1 MAVDG
6 RSVEVIGEALV
17 DLVWPHGARTLSAHA
32 GGSPANVALGL
43 RRLDRPVT
51 LLTSWGEDA
60 PGALVAEHLSASG
73 LRVRRAPDASGR
85 TMVALAHLD
94 PRTGAAAYDFL
105 TAWDPVEFPL
115 EPGTTLLHT
124 GSLAIVV
131 EPGAGRVAETC
142 AAFRGEPG
150 RAVSIDLNVRPA
162 VQPDRD
168 VYRAAAERIVRAAD
182 VVKASD
188 EDLAWL
194 WPDVAPEAAARA
206 LLELGPRLVVVT
218 RGDAG
223 ALALTGAL
231 RAEVP
236 APRVTVVDTI
246 GAGDAFQSALLD
258 GLFDAAGVR
267 LPESADELTAL
278 LRRCVVA
285 GALACTRPG
294 AQPPTRA
301 QLAAALVQP

>member
-6 RSVEVIGEALV
+6 RSVAVIGEALV
-17 DLVWPHGARTLSAHA
+17 DLVWPNGATTLSAHA

-60 PGALVAEHLSASG
+60 PGGLVAEHLAAAG

-85 TMVALAHLD
+85 TMIALAHLD
-94 PRTGAAAYDFL
+94 PGTGAADYDFL
-105 TAWDPVEFPL
+105 TAWDPVAFPL
-115 EPGTTLLHT
+115 EPEVTLLHT
-124 GSLAIVV
+124 GSLAVV
-131 EPGAGRVAETC
+131 IEPGATLVAETC

-150 RAVSIDLNVRPA
+150 RAVSVDLNVRPA

-168 VYRAAAERIVRAAD
+168 AYRAAAARVVEAAD

-188 EDLAWL
+188 EDLTWL
-194 WPDVAPEAAARA
+194 WPDRTPEEAARG
-206 LLELGPRLVVVT
+206 LLTLGPRLVVLT
-218 RGDAG
+218 RGGAG
-223 ALALTGAL
+223 ALALTAGH
-231 RAEVP
+231 RAEIP
-236 APRVTVVDTI
+236 APRVAVVDTI
-246 GAGDAFQSALLD
+246 GAGDAFQSSLLD
-258 GLFDAAGVR
+258 GLFDAAGIR

-301 QLAAALVQP
+301 ELAAALAQS